1 MKSVLF
7 EKAGLAGAH
16 LVQLASDVESVERR
30 LSALVVSSVPLVSE
44 VGKLTLEAGG
54 KRLRPAFL
62 ILSARAT
69 GAKFDIQRAINLGA
83 CMELI
88 HMATLIHDD
97 VIDEADQRRGKPT
110 ASHQFGNVGSILSG
124 DVMLARAMTL
134 LAEDGDLEMIRAAST
149 MVVTMA
155 EGEAREVSVR
165 GRIDLDEATHLLILR
180 EKTAAFVE
188 CCCRMGAMMTNA
200 EPDRIA
206 ALAKYGHHLGLA
218 FQMVDDLLDYRGQV
232 SRTGKGTGTDFR
244 DGCPTLPLIL
254 LYQKANAEQRKFLA
268 QNFGTPASDDVL
280 AEVHSLFEQSG
291 TYAETE
297 ARATAEMDLALAALE
312 LLPKGSHRDL
322 LAAAGRF
329 VLKRDA

>member
-16 LVQLASDVESVERR
+16 LVQLAADVESVERR
-30 LSALVVSSVPLVSE
+30 LSALVVSNVPLVSDI
-44 VGKLTLEAGG
+44 GKLTLEAGG

-69 GAKFDIQRAINLGA
+69 AVPFDVQRAINLGA

-97 VIDEADQRRGKPT
+97 VIDEAPARRGKPT
-110 ASHQFGNVGSILSG
+110 ASHLHGNVGSILSG

-134 LAEDGDLEMIRAAST
+134 LADDGDLELIRIASR

-165 GRIDLDEATHLLILR
+165 GQIDLDEATHLLILR

-188 CCCRMGAMMTNA
+188 CCCRMGGHMTGAKNQLV
-200 EPDRIA
+200 D
-206 ALAKYGHHLGLA
+206 ALATYGHHLGLA
-218 FQMVDDLLDYRGQV
+218 FQMVDDLLDYRGQAQK
-232 SRTGKGTGTDFR
+232 TGKGTGTDFR
-244 DGCPTLPLIL
+244 EGCPTLPLIL
-254 LYQKANAEQRKFLA
+254 LYAQCTPEEREFLKSH
-268 QNFGTPASDDVL
+268 FGTPATDDIIL
-280 AEVHSLFEQSG
+280 EVHALMQRYG
-291 TYAETE
+291 TYVETE
-297 ARATAEMDLALAALE
+297 RRASDELALALAALE
-312 LLPKGSHRDL
+312 NLEPGSHRDL